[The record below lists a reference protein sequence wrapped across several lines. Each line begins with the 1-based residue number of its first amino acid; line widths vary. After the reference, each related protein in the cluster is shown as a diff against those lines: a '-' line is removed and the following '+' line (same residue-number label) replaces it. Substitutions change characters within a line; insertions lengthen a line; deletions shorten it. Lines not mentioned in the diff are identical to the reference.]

1 MTVHRTVYSSTQCP
15 YTGSP
20 HIGQILMLV
29 YNVHHTIQ
37 DKSLL
42 SSKEMELASHE
53 KKLEKTL
60 SQQQAVQQADDLA
73 NQHYQ
78 ALSLGVTN
86 DKLQTASLAQQVIGK
101 CVCSAVCILCR
112 YNIVYGFYL

>member
-1 MTVHRTVYSSTQCP
+1 
-15 YTGSP
+15 
-20 HIGQILMLV
+20 MLV

-42 SSKEMELASHE
+42 SSKEVELASHE

-101 CVCSAVCILCR
+101 CVCSAVCILCM